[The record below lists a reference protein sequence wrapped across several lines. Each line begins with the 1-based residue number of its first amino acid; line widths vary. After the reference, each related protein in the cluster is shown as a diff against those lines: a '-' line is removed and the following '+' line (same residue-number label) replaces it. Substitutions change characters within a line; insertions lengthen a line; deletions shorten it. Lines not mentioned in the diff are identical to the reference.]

1 MALVKREL
9 RPTSEL
15 TPFRTWGPLGIFDEF
30 NRLFEETLGD
40 FGRGAAPSTIVAPVD
55 LYETDEALVLEM
67 VVPGL
72 SAEEIDISLEGN
84 KLAIRGEH
92 KPVEDQSVRRYYLQ
106 EIPHGSF
113 VRSFTLPVEI
123 NADEVKAEFKNGV
136 LRLTMPK
143 AETARAK
150 RIPIST
156 EE

>member
-1 MALVKREL
+1 MALVKREI
-9 RPTSEL
+9 RPASEL

-40 FGRGAAPSTIVAPVD
+40 FGRATAPSTIVAPVD

-67 VVPGL
+67 AVPGM

-84 KLAIRGEH
+84 KLTIRGEH

-106 EIPHGSF
+106 EVPHGSF

-123 NADEVKAEFKNGV
+123 NADEVKAEFKNGI

-143 AETARAK
+143 TETARAK
-150 RIPIST
+150 RIPINVG
-156 EE
+156 E

>member
-1 MALVKREL
+1 MALIKREI
-9 RPTSEL
+9 RPTGEV
-15 TPFRTWGPLGIFDEF
+15 TPFRNWGPLGIFDEF
-30 NRLFEETLGD
+30 NRLFGETLGD
-40 FGRGAAPSTIVAPVD
+40 LGQTAVANVMVAPVD

-67 VVPGL
+67 AVPGL

-84 KLAIRGEH
+84 KLTIRGEH
-92 KPVEDQSVRRYYLQ
+92 KAVEDQGVRRYYLQ

-123 NADEVKAEFKNGV
+123 NPDEVKAEFKKGV

-150 RIPIST
+150 RIPISI
-156 EE
+156 ED